1 MKAEVRICFY
11 NSIRLQ
17 GWRKYVIG
25 LMQWTEHTHVH
36 LELRFNAYKLIL
48 ITVDGSK
55 PRVVR
60 LGLNKKLFGVDP
72 YAQISMGI
80 INLKEDAFEWVLA
93 YPETHH
99 WALIWYQILRYFN
112 KEDKINIP
120 PTCTTFVID
129 FLNVHHKNF
138 PRLFSPKQLWRYLY
152 DGSYDWR

>member
-1 MKAEVRICFY
+1 MKAEVRVCFY

-36 LELRFNAYKLIL
+36 LELRFNAYKLVL

-72 YAQISMGI
+72 YLRGVQYGI
-80 INLKEDAFEWVLA
+80 LNLDSFKL
-93 YPETHH
+93 
-99 WALIWYQILRYFN
+99 L
-112 KEDKINIP
+112 
-120 PTCTTFVID
+120 
-129 FLNVHHKNF
+129 
-138 PRLFSPKQLWRYLY
+138 
-152 DGSYDWR
+152 